1 MALFFTGQ
9 TMSQRP
15 SGYARKLNEDYPTPQ
30 WVLVALLSQLQVPIR
45 RAWDPCAGSGH
56 LVAALKAQGVGV
68 VGTTGDFL
76 LTTSPPPDVSD
87 LITNPPYGEARRGE
101 LAVCF
106 IEHALNL
113 MVPRIAMLLRNDFD
127 SAFGRQ
133 HLFRRCPYFS
143 GKIVLLNRIRWF
155 EGPSAPSD
163 NHSWFTWNRAQLGP
177 PTIRYAARVETEAA

>member
-1 MALFFTGQ
+1 
-9 TMSQRP
+9 MSQRP
-15 SGYARKLNEDYPTPQ
+15 SGYARKPDEAYETPA
-30 WVLVALLSQLQVPIR
+30 WVLVALLAQLQVPIR
-45 RAWDPCAGSGH
+45 RAWDPCAGSGR
-56 LVAALKAQGVGV
+56 LVVALKAQGIDAI
-68 VGTTGDFL
+68 GTVEDFL
-76 LTTSPPPDVSD
+76 TTTASPPDVSD
-87 LITNPPYGEARRGE
+87 LITNPPYGEAKRGE
-101 LAVCF
+101 LAVRF
-106 IEHALNL
+106 IEHALKL

-177 PTIRYAARVETEAA
+177 PIIRYAARVETEAA